1 MTRVLTG
8 FLCAMFLLLTS
19 CATEKGLRES
29 LERSVKDYNRLLRWH
44 EIENAG
50 MTYIDQDLREE
61 FLKRAEIL
69 KKRGLSVTDFRILST
84 RHIPESKSG
93 DALAEFDYYLLP
105 SNKIKTISYRQD
117 WVYLEDIKSWKIK
130 SGLPNFE

>member
-8 FLCAMFLLLTS
+8 FLCVMFLLLTS
-19 CATEKGLRES
+19 CATEKGLREG